1 MGTIYNT
8 IRDTFIYASA
18 IAAIMGGFNIF
29 QKWHRGEEVKPLIF
43 GWLYGIVL
51 TNTLVWAVG
60 TFIVGGGMSSLNPQG
75 IAKDIGLQIYSACL
89 IIGLIISIV
98 SLIDMYRK
106 YTDGEEITG
115 LLFRWIGS
123 ILFLFFFGNVISAM
137 L

>member
-29 QKWHRGEEVKPLIF
+29 QKWNRGEEVKPLIF

-60 TFIVGGGMSSLNPQG
+60 TFIVGGGLIFTTPQG

-98 SLIDMYRK
+98 SLIDIYKK

-123 ILFLFFFGNVISAM
+123 ILFLFFFGNVITAM

>member
-29 QKWHRGEEVKPLIF
+29 QKWNRGEEVKPLIF

-60 TFIVGGGMSSLNPQG
+60 TFIVGGGIGSINPQG
-75 IAKDIGLQIYSACL
+75 ITRDIGLQIYSACL
-89 IIGLIISIV
+89 IIGLIISII
-98 SLIDMYRK
+98 SLIDIYRK

-123 ILFLFFFGNVISAM
+123 ILFLFFFGNVITAM